1 MNFLGTKESFFHLPF
16 QLLPYVSLY
25 NIYCYILI
33 GVFEENLHI
42 YDKKSIGNINVLI
55 RAYCTLIGYKHIF
68 VNKNN
73 TQSST
78 QLFLHFYNQM
88 NKCSNFQ
95 QKFY

>member
-1 MNFLGTKESFFHLPF
+1 MT
-16 QLLPYVSLY
+16 
-25 NIYCYILI
+25 
-33 GVFEENLHI
+33 
-42 YDKKSIGNINVLI
+42 KSIGIIDVPI
-55 RAYCTLIGYKHIF
+55 RAYRTPIGCKYIF

-95 QKFY
+95 QKILLKKIWEKMG